1 MHGSFYIIIVKLNLT
16 KISIVLKH
24 NKNKIYMKVFYI
36 KINEDDITGIDA
48 ISLVD
53 MPAVQKNFLCFN
65 KDSELVKLNFDNSK
79 HIITG
84 VVCLAD
90 TPIYRYNQKLGEYYV
105 VFTKETIE
113 RMVEKF
119 SKQDLFKSV
128 NLQHDNNKFVDGI
141 YMVESFITNKE
152 RGINPV
158 EFADIPDGS
167 WICSFK
173 VENDELWNEIING
186 DKLNGFS
193 LQGMFDLEEKFS
205 EQKPEE
211 QTFEDWVNSFLE
223 KQ

>member
-1 MHGSFYIIIVKLNLT
+1 MKYH

-53 MPAVQKNFLCFN
+53 MPAVQKNFLCFT

>member
-1 MHGSFYIIIVKLNLT
+1 
-16 KISIVLKH
+16 
-24 NKNKIYMKVFYI
+24 MKVFYI

-90 TPIYRYNQKLGEYYV
+90 TPIYRYSQKLGEYYV

-158 EFADIPDGS
+158 EFVDIPDGS